1 MASLRMFGFVVVGLA
16 AAACSGSA
24 SSAGLSG
31 GGGDA
36 GQDASTSGGDGATGQ
51 GSSSGSGA
59 DDGAAQSSGGGARDG
74 ALTTDAAAGGDGS
87 TRPNDGAASSPD
99 ASDAQ
104 GDVAPPPCPDVHGA
118 YAITPVEAQGCGSSF
133 NASATQC
140 VRQAACGIT
149 FQSNG
154 SNKAINGDPALQ
166 SDGAFTGAALTEGS
180 LMRTGCTGTWDAAT
194 STMTVDCGGTGSS
207 QACVVSL
214 MRTGAMCP

>member
-1 MASLRMFGFVVVGLA
+1 MASLRMLGFFLTGLA

-31 GGGDA
+31 GDA
-36 GQDASTSGGDGATGQ
+36 GQDASASGGDGAAGQ
-51 GSSSGSGA
+51 GSSSGSGSG
-59 DDGAAQSSGGGARDG
+59 DGAAQSSGGDASDG
-74 ALTTDAAAGGDGS
+74 APSTADATGADAS
-87 TRPNDGAASSPD
+87 DGAARSD

-118 YAITPVEAQGCGSSF
+118 YAITPVEAQGCGSSI

-140 VRQAACGIT
+140 IRQTACGIT

-166 SDGAFTGAALTEGS
+166 GDGAFTGAALTEGS
-180 LMRTGCTGTWDAAT
+180 LMRTGCTGTWNAAT

-214 MRTGAMCP
+214 VRTGATCP